1 MSPSSVLFFLLQ
13 LCCLQM
19 MLVSMPT
26 CKLPGKVVKKTHD
39 LLHDLGGQFPAHCLE
54 DNSSIHFPD
63 SVLSAPSTRHNQ
75 CRWMSLVV
83 YECLQR
89 AGLIFA
95 DYELPEGED
104 GVSWSMLKLD
114 HYLNVQD
121 RLVEDHRCVS
131 TNTRTRTKCRLGQ
144 TKLDWGFG
152 LASGALSPYFSNVT
166 TVVDQQVGSACGWE
180 ILRSDLLRVLRI
192 ALVNNRGC
200 FNWTRAH

>member
-121 RLVEDHRCVS
+121 RLVEDHRCL
-131 TNTRTRTKCRLGQ
+131 NTTE
-144 TKLDWGFG
+144 
-152 LASGALSPYFSNVT
+152 ASGALSPYFSNVT

>member
-1 MSPSSVLFFLLQ
+1 TMSPSSVLFFLLQ

-104 GVSWSMLKLD
+104 GVSWSMLK
-114 HYLNVQD
+114 
-121 RLVEDHRCVS
+121 
-131 TNTRTRTKCRLGQ
+131 TKCRLGQ